1 MEDEWDVCVKRPLIP
16 LLFAAA
22 LLVEAGCGGGATTN
36 VSTMLQAF
44 QPPAPTGTLIPNF
57 DSVPHFDHVALVV
70 FENQETEKILGN
82 PAMPWL
88 NHLAQQNAYAGNLF
102 ADTHPSLPNYFMLT
116 TGQLIASNNDYG
128 DVVQADNIVREMVA
142 AGKSWKAY
150 EESLPH
156 PGYLGDMAQP
166 YEKTHD
172 PAAYFVDVRMV
183 PAQAANIVSLT
194 QLQADMA
201 AGALPSFMFI
211 EPNQINAMHDCPSN
225 NPGCDNNFKLTLGDN
240 WAQQNLGPL
249 INSPAFQNG
258 LLIITWDESWDND
271 NRNGGGHVMAILVG
285 SGVKTQFISSTFYQ
299 HESTLRLICN
309 AVQIPC
315 MGNSLAAAPMTE
327 FFTGH

>member
-1 MEDEWDVCVKRPLIP
+1 MFAFFAFL
-16 LLFAAA
+16 AAA
-22 LLVEAGCGGGATTN
+22 LLVEAGCGGAASTN
-36 VSTMLQAF
+36 VSTNLASQI
-44 QPPAPTGTLIPNF
+44 PPPNGTRIPSY
-57 DSVPHFDHVALVV
+57 DSIPHFDHVALVI

-82 PAMPWL
+82 PSMPWL
-88 NHLAQQNAYAGNLF
+88 NNLAQQNAYAGNFF
-102 ADTHPSLPNYFMLT
+102 ADAHPSLPNYFMLT
-116 TGQLIASNNDYG
+116 TGQPIATNNDYG
-128 DVVQADNIVREMVA
+128 GEVEADNIVREMVA

-172 PAAYFVDVRMV
+172 PAAYFSDVRMI
-183 PAQAANIVSLT
+183 PAQAANLVPLA

-201 AGALPSFMFI
+201 AGNLPDFMFV

-225 NPGCDNNFKLTLGDN
+225 NPGCTNNDKLTIGDN
-240 WAQQNLGPL
+240 WAQQNLTPL
-249 INSPAFQNG
+249 LNSPAFHNG

-285 SGVKTQFISSTFYQ
+285 SGVKTQYVSNTFYQ

-315 MGNSLAAAPMTE
+315 MGNSLSAPPMTE
-327 FFTGH
+327 FFAGH